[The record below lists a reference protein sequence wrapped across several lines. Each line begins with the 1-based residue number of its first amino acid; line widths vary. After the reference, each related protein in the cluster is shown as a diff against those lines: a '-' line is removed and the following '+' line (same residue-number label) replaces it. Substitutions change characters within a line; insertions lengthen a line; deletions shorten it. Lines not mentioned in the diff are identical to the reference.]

1 MTSEIQRFIDLLQA
15 SDTLIEQATK
25 EDVAE
30 VARVLALHVA
40 HYRRRYGD
48 ISVDESL
55 ALLKIEKLDDD
66 TAGSLADGFGVL
78 VEVLK
83 ALGTP
88 EGEH

>member
-1 MTSEIQRFIDLLQA
+1 MTDEIQRFIAVLQA

-48 ISVDESL
+48 IPVDESL
-55 ALLKIEKLDDD
+55 ALFRVEKLDDD
-66 TAGSLADGFGVL
+66 TAGNLADGFDVL
-78 VEVLK
+78 IEVLK

-88 EGEH
+88 AGEH